1 MKTRSVFLL
10 MMAFLLCVAVSS
22 AGSPQARG
30 GQAHAAPP
38 ARAPQ
43 ATRPRAN
50 QGHVPSA
57 PPARSDKS
65 APREPEHFS
74 TGHINDTPH
83 VNHNTWYGHEP
94 ANDARFHLDKPFE
107 HGHFAHVGA
116 NYRYRVSRID
126 AGNREFWLPGGFFF
140 QIADFDWALASDWC
154 WDCGDDFTVYEDPD
168 HPGWYLVY
176 NVQTGAYV
184 HAQYMGG

>member
-10 MMAFLLCVAVSS
+10 TMAFLLCVAVSS

-116 NYRYRVSRID
+116 NYRYRVSRFD